1 MKYAAIDIGT
11 NAARLLVGE
20 VMSKDQSFF
29 IKKISYTRI
38 PLRLGEDVFESG
50 KVSKNK
56 IDDFLKTM
64 KAFKLISEIFDVQE
78 VRAVSTSAMR
88 EATNANKIIDSI
100 KEETGIKIE
109 IISGDEEASLIFSNF
124 FAMELDLSVPFV
136 VIDVGGGSTELSVFE
151 NGEKIASKSFNVGTL
166 RILKGKS
173 DESVWENIHDWI
185 LKYVDLS
192 SDHQIFGTGG
202 NINKAHKM
210 LGYSFEEPI
219 GLVEMKELRDK
230 LARLTI
236 DERIDQF
243 HMKPDRADVIV
254 PALDIFS
261 YILNEIGANSLM
273 VPKVGLADGMIYE
286 MYHRNNSN

>member
-64 KAFKLISEIFDVQE
+64 QAFKLISEIFDVQE

-88 EATNANKIIDSI
+88 EATNADKIIDSI
-100 KEETGIKIE
+100 KEETGIRLE

-230 LARLTI
+230 LASLTI

-261 YILNEIGANSLM
+261 YILIEIGANALM
-273 VPKVGLADGMIYE
+273 VPKVG
-286 MYHRNNSN
+286 

>member
-88 EATNANKIIDSI
+88 EATNADKIIDSI
-100 KEETGIKIE
+100 KEETGIKLE

-230 LARLTI
+230 LASLTI

-261 YILNEIGANSLM
+261 YILIEIGANSLM

-286 MYHRNNSN
+286 MYHRNNN

>member
-88 EATNANKIIDSI
+88 EATNADKIIDSI
-100 KEETGIKIE
+100 KEETGIKLE

-192 SDHQIFGTGG
+192 SEHRIFGTGG

-210 LGYSFEEPI
+210 LGYSFDEPI
-219 GLVEMKELRDK
+219 GIVEMKELRDK
-230 LARLTI
+230 LASLTI

-243 HMKPDRADVIV
+243 QMKPDRADVIV

-286 MYHRNNSN
+286 MYHRNNN

>member
-88 EATNANKIIDSI
+88 EATNADKIIDSI
-100 KEETGIKIE
+100 KEETGIKLE

-192 SDHQIFGTGG
+192 SEHRIFGTGG

-210 LGYSFEEPI
+210 LGYSYDEPI

-243 HMKPDRADVIV
+243 QMKPDRADVIV

-286 MYHRNNSN
+286 MYHRNNN

>member
-100 KEETGIKIE
+100 KQETGIKIE

-219 GLVEMKELRDK
+219 GLDEMKELRDK

>member
-50 KVSKNK
+50 KVSKDK

-100 KEETGIKIE
+100 KQETGIKLE

-219 GLVEMKELRDK
+219 GLDEMKELRDK
-230 LARLTI
+230 LASLTI

-286 MYHRNNSN
+286 MYHRNNN

>member
-88 EATNANKIIDSI
+88 EATNADKIIDSI
-100 KEETGIKIE
+100 KEETGIKLE
-109 IISGDEEASLIFSNF
+109 IITGDEEASLIFSNF

-192 SDHQIFGTGG
+192 SEHRIFGTGG

-210 LGYSFEEPI
+210 LGYSFDEPI
-219 GLVEMKELRDK
+219 GIVEMKELRDK

-243 HMKPDRADVIV
+243 QMKPDRADVIV

-261 YILNEIGANSLM
+261 YILNEIGADSLM

-286 MYHRNNSN
+286 MYHRNNN

>member
-78 VRAVSTSAMR
+78 IRAVSTSAMR
-88 EATNANKIIDSI
+88 EATNADKIIDSI
-100 KEETGIKIE
+100 KEETGIKLE

-124 FAMELDLSVPFV
+124 FTMELDLSVPFV

-173 DESVWENIHDWI
+173 DASVWENIHDWI

-192 SDHQIFGTGG
+192 SEHQIFGTGG

-210 LGYSFEEPI
+210 LGYSYDEPI
-219 GLVEMKELRDK
+219 GIVEMKELRDK
-230 LARLTI
+230 LASLTI

-243 HMKPDRADVIV
+243 QMKPDRADVIV

-286 MYHRNNSN
+286 MYHRNNN

>member
-50 KVSKNK
+50 KVSKDK

-88 EATNANKIIDSI
+88 EATNADNIIDSI

-192 SDHQIFGTGG
+192 SEHRIFGTGG

-219 GLVEMKELRDK
+219 GLIEMKELRDK
-230 LARLTI
+230 LASLTI

-286 MYHRNNSN
+286 MYHRNNNN

>member
-88 EATNANKIIDSI
+88 EATNADKIIDSI
-100 KEETGIKIE
+100 KEETGIKLE

-192 SDHQIFGTGG
+192 SEHRIFGTGG

-210 LGYSFEEPI
+210 LGYSFDEPI
-219 GLVEMKELRDK
+219 GIVEMKELRDK
-230 LARLTI
+230 LASLTI

-286 MYHRNNSN
+286 MYHRNNN

>member
-100 KEETGIKIE
+100 KQETGIKIE

-210 LGYSFEEPI
+210 LGFSFEEPI
-219 GLVEMKELRDK
+219 GLDEMKELRDK
-230 LARLTI
+230 LASLTI

>member
-100 KEETGIKIE
+100 KQETGIKIE

-210 LGYSFEEPI
+210 LGFSFEEPI
-219 GLVEMKELRDK
+219 GLDEMKELRDK
-230 LARLTI
+230 LASLTI

-286 MYHRNNSN
+286 MYHRNNN

>member
-88 EATNANKIIDSI
+88 EATNANKIIDRI
-100 KEETGIKIE
+100 KEETGIKLE
-109 IISGDEEASLIFSNF
+109 IITGDEEASLIFSNF

-192 SDHQIFGTGG
+192 SEHRIFGTGG

-210 LGYSFEEPI
+210 LGYSFDEPI
-219 GLVEMKELRDK
+219 GIVEMKELRDK
-230 LARLTI
+230 LASLTI

-243 HMKPDRADVIV
+243 QMKPDRADVIV

-286 MYHRNNSN
+286 MYHRNNN

>member
-78 VRAVSTSAMR
+78 IRAVSTSAMR

-100 KEETGIKIE
+100 KEETGIKLE

-124 FAMELDLSVPFV
+124 FTMELDLSVPFV

-173 DESVWENIHDWI
+173 DASVWENIHDWI

-192 SDHQIFGTGG
+192 SEHQIFGTGG

-210 LGYSFEEPI
+210 LGYSYDEPI

-236 DERIDQF
+236 DERINQF
-243 HMKPDRADVIV
+243 QMKPDRADVIV

-286 MYHRNNSN
+286 MYHRNNN

>member
-100 KEETGIKIE
+100 KQETGIKLE

-219 GLVEMKELRDK
+219 GLDEMKELRDK
-230 LARLTI
+230 LASLTI

-286 MYHRNNSN
+286 MYHRNNN

>member
-56 IDDFLKTM
+56 VDDFLKTM

-88 EATNANKIIDSI
+88 EATNADKIIDSI
-100 KEETGIKIE
+100 KEETGIKLE

-185 LKYVDLS
+185 LKYVDLRS
-192 SDHQIFGTGG
+192 EHRIFGTGG

-219 GLVEMKELRDK
+219 GLDEMKELRDK

-243 HMKPDRADVIV
+243 QMKPDRADVIV

-286 MYHRNNSN
+286 MYHRNNNN

>member
-56 IDDFLKTM
+56 VDDFLKTM

-88 EATNANKIIDSI
+88 EATNADKIIDSI
-100 KEETGIKIE
+100 KEETGIKLE

-124 FAMELDLSVPFV
+124 FTMELDLSVPFV

-192 SDHQIFGTGG
+192 SEHRIFGTGG

-210 LGYSFEEPI
+210 LGYSFDEPI
-219 GLVEMKELRDK
+219 GIVEMKELRDK
-230 LARLTI
+230 LASLTI

-243 HMKPDRADVIV
+243 QMKPDRADVIV

-286 MYHRNNSN
+286 MYHRNNN

>member
-173 DESVWENIHDWI
+173 DASVWENIHDWI
-185 LKYVDLS
+185 LNYVDLS
-192 SDHQIFGTGG
+192 SEHRIFGTGG

-230 LARLTI
+230 LASLTI

-286 MYHRNNSN
+286 MYHRNNN

>member
-88 EATNANKIIDSI
+88 EATNADKIIDSI
-100 KEETGIKIE
+100 KEETGIKLE

-192 SDHQIFGTGG
+192 SQHQIFGTGG

-210 LGYSFEEPI
+210 LGYSYDEPI
-219 GLVEMKELRDK
+219 GIVEMKELRDK
-230 LARLTI
+230 LASLTI

-243 HMKPDRADVIV
+243 QMKPDRADVIV

-286 MYHRNNSN
+286 MYHRNNN

>member
-100 KEETGIKIE
+100 KQETGIKIE

-192 SDHQIFGTGG
+192 SEHRIFGTGG

-286 MYHRNNSN
+286 MYHRNNN

>member
-88 EATNANKIIDSI
+88 EATNADKIIDSI
-100 KEETGIKIE
+100 KEETGIKLE

-124 FAMELDLSVPFV
+124 FAMELDLSIPFV

-230 LARLTI
+230 LASLTI

-286 MYHRNNSN
+286 MYHRNNN

>member
-100 KEETGIKIE
+100 KQETGIKLE

-230 LARLTI
+230 LASLTI

-286 MYHRNNSN
+286 MYHRNNNN

>member
-50 KVSKNK
+50 KVSKDK

-88 EATNANKIIDSI
+88 EATNADKIIDSI

-185 LKYVDLS
+185 LKYVDLRS
-192 SDHQIFGTGG
+192 EHRIFGTGG

-219 GLVEMKELRDK
+219 GLDEMKELRDK

-243 HMKPDRADVIV
+243 QMKPDRADVIV

-286 MYHRNNSN
+286 MYHRNNN

>member
-64 KAFKLISEIFDVQE
+64 QAFKLISEIFDVQE

-88 EATNANKIIDSI
+88 EATNADKIIDSI
-100 KEETGIKIE
+100 KEETGIKLE

-124 FAMELDLSVPFV
+124 FAMELDLSIPFV

-192 SDHQIFGTGG
+192 SEHRIFGTGG

-230 LARLTI
+230 LASLTI

-261 YILNEIGANSLM
+261 YILIEIGANSLM

-286 MYHRNNSN
+286 MYHRNNN

>member
-88 EATNANKIIDSI
+88 EATNADKIIDSI
-100 KEETGIKIE
+100 KEETGIKLE

-124 FAMELDLSVPFV
+124 FAMELDLSIPFV

-192 SDHQIFGTGG
+192 SEHRIFGTGG

-210 LGYSFEEPI
+210 LGYSFDEPI
-219 GLVEMKELRDK
+219 GIVEMKELRDK
-230 LARLTI
+230 LASLTI

-243 HMKPDRADVIV
+243 QMKPDRADVIV

-261 YILNEIGANSLM
+261 YILIEIGANSLM

-286 MYHRNNSN
+286 MYHRNNN

>member
-88 EATNANKIIDSI
+88 EATNADKIIDSI
-100 KEETGIKIE
+100 KEETGIKLE

-124 FAMELDLSVPFV
+124 FAMELDLSIPFV

-192 SDHQIFGTGG
+192 SEHRIFGTGG

-210 LGYSFEEPI
+210 LGYSFDEPI
-219 GLVEMKELRDK
+219 GIVEMKELRDK
-230 LARLTI
+230 LASLTI

-243 HMKPDRADVIV
+243 QMKPDRADVIV

-286 MYHRNNSN
+286 MYHRNNN

>member
-1 MKYAAIDIGT
+1 
-11 NAARLLVGE
+11 
-20 VMSKDQSFF
+20 
-29 IKKISYTRI
+29 
-38 PLRLGEDVFESG
+38 
-50 KVSKNK
+50 
-56 IDDFLKTM
+56 FLKTM

-100 KEETGIKIE
+100 KQETGIKLE

-219 GLVEMKELRDK
+219 GLDEMKELRDK

-286 MYHRNNSN
+286 MYHRNNNN

>member
-88 EATNANKIIDSI
+88 EATNADKIIDSI
-100 KEETGIKIE
+100 KEETGIKLE

-124 FAMELDLSVPFV
+124 FSMELDLSVPFV

-173 DESVWENIHDWI
+173 DASVWENIHDWI
-185 LKYVDLS
+185 LKYVDLRS
-192 SDHQIFGTGG
+192 EHRIFGTGG

-210 LGYSFEEPI
+210 LGYSYDEPI

-286 MYHRNNSN
+286 MYHRNNN

>member
-56 IDDFLKTM
+56 VDDFLKTM

-88 EATNANKIIDSI
+88 EATNANKIIDRI
-100 KEETGIKIE
+100 KEETGIKLE

-124 FAMELDLSVPFV
+124 FTMELDLSVPFV

-192 SDHQIFGTGG
+192 SEHRIFGTGG

-210 LGYSFEEPI
+210 LGYSFDEPI
-219 GLVEMKELRDK
+219 GIVEMKELRDK
-230 LARLTI
+230 LASLTI

-243 HMKPDRADVIV
+243 QMKPDRADVIV

-286 MYHRNNSN
+286 MYHRNNN

>member
-20 VMSKDQSFF
+20 VMSKDQSFY

-38 PLRLGEDVFESG
+38 PLRLGEDVFDSG

-88 EATNANKIIDSI
+88 EATNADKIIESI
-100 KEETGIKIE
+100 KEETGIKLE

-185 LKYVDLS
+185 LKYVDLRS
-192 SDHQIFGTGG
+192 EHRIFGTGG

-219 GLVEMKELRDK
+219 GLVEMIELRDK
-230 LARLTI
+230 LASLTI

-243 HMKPDRADVIV
+243 QMKPDRADVIV

-286 MYHRNNSN
+286 MYHRNNN

>member
-50 KVSKNK
+50 KVSKDK

-88 EATNANKIIDSI
+88 EATNADNIIDSI

-185 LKYVDLS
+185 LKYVDLRS
-192 SDHQIFGTGG
+192 EHRIFGTGG

-219 GLVEMKELRDK
+219 GLDEMKELRDK
-230 LARLTI
+230 LASLTI

-286 MYHRNNSN
+286 MYHRNNNN

>member
-20 VMSKDQSFF
+20 VMPKDQSFF

-56 IDDFLKTM
+56 VDDFLKTM

-88 EATNANKIIDSI
+88 EATNANKIIDRI
-100 KEETGIKIE
+100 KEETGIKLE

-124 FAMELDLSVPFV
+124 FTMELDLSVPFV

-173 DESVWENIHDWI
+173 DASVWENIHDWI

-192 SDHQIFGTGG
+192 SEHQIFGTGG

-210 LGYSFEEPI
+210 LGYSFDEPI
-219 GLVEMKELRDK
+219 GIVEMKELRDK
-230 LARLTI
+230 LASLTI

-243 HMKPDRADVIV
+243 QMKPDRADVIV

-286 MYHRNNSN
+286 MYHRNNN

>member
-88 EATNANKIIDSI
+88 EATNADKIIDSI
-100 KEETGIKIE
+100 KEETGIKLE

-124 FAMELDLSVPFV
+124 FSMELDLSVPFV

-173 DESVWENIHDWI
+173 DASVWENIHDWI
-185 LKYVDLS
+185 LKYVDLRS
-192 SDHQIFGTGG
+192 EHRMFGTGG

-210 LGYSFEEPI
+210 LGYSYDEPI

-286 MYHRNNSN
+286 MYHRNNN

>member
-88 EATNANKIIDSI
+88 EATNADKIIDSI
-100 KEETGIKIE
+100 KEETGIKLE

-124 FAMELDLSVPFV
+124 FTMELDLSVPFV

-192 SDHQIFGTGG
+192 SEHRIFGTGG

-210 LGYSFEEPI
+210 LGYSYDEPI

-243 HMKPDRADVIV
+243 QMKPDRADVIV

-286 MYHRNNSN
+286 MYHRNNN

>member
-50 KVSKNK
+50 KVSKDK

-88 EATNANKIIDSI
+88 EATNADNIIDSI

-219 GLVEMKELRDK
+219 GLDEMKELRDK
-230 LARLTI
+230 LASLTI

-286 MYHRNNSN
+286 MYHRNNN

>member
-20 VMSKDQSFF
+20 VISKDQSFF

-56 IDDFLKTM
+56 VDDFLKTM

-88 EATNANKIIDSI
+88 EATNANKIIDRI
-100 KEETGIKIE
+100 KEETGIKLE
-109 IISGDEEASLIFSNF
+109 IITGDEEASLIFSNF

-210 LGYSFEEPI
+210 LGYSFDEPI
-219 GLVEMKELRDK
+219 GIVEMKELRDK
-230 LARLTI
+230 LASLTI

-286 MYHRNNSN
+286 MYHRNNN